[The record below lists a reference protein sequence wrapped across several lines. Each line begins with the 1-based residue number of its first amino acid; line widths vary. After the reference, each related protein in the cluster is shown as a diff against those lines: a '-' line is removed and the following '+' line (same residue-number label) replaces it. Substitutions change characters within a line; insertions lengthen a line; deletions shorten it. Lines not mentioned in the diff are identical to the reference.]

1 MNDLFC
7 KINRI
12 QRIAFFSLLFLL
24 YCLSGLN
31 AQQITCNEKSTRD
44 LTTVQDIA
52 AFHPDLFN
60 TYWTV
65 EGQEYEIRFWGDT
78 IEIEVKEGFTMWR
91 NKKYSGHIE
100 INYKACVMD
109 EGQPNDRLSDLNCFW
124 MAQDPLYPGDLFK
137 RQEWRAGIFDHYY
150 TLKQYYMGYGGNY
163 NTTTRFRKYDGDFEA
178 FRANKTRPA
187 ILTEYTDKE
196 HLLKPN
202 HWYDIRI
209 VCEGKQIKY
218 YTDGE
223 LIVDYTDEAPYTSG
237 YFGFRTTKARVR
249 VTEFNVKQF

>member
-1 MNDLFC
+1 MNDTFC

-12 QRIAFFSLLFLL
+12 KIIFSFLLLFLPD
-24 YCLSGLN
+24 CLSGPN
-31 AQQITCNEKSTRD
+31 AQQTICGEK
-44 LTTVQDIA
+44 LTHGLIVATDTA
-52 AFHPDLFN
+52 AFHPDLFD

-65 EGQEYEIRFWGDT
+65 EGQEYELRFWGDT
-78 IEIEVKEGFTMWR
+78 IEVEVIKGFAMWR

-109 EGQPNDRLSDLNCFW
+109 EGLPNDRLSDLNCFW
-124 MAQDPLYPGDLFK
+124 MAQDPLYPDDLFK
-137 RQEWRAGIFDHYY
+137 RQAWRAGIFDHYY

-178 FRANKTRPA
+178 FRTNKTRPA
-187 ILTEYTDKE
+187 ILTEYADKE

-202 HWYDIRI
+202 HWYNIRI

-218 YTDGE
+218 YMDGE
-223 LIVDYTDEAPYTSG
+223 LIVDYTDETPYTSG

-249 VTEFNVKQF
+249 VTGFNVKQY